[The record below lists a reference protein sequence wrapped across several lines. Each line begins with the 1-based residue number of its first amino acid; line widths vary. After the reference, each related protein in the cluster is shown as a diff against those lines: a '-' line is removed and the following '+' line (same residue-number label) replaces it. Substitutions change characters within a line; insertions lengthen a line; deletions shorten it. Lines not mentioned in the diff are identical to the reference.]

1 MNMEVFMALVGLAR
15 VSTTKQETA
24 RQHDALDPICV
35 KVFEEKVSGKLA
47 VADRPGLRE
56 ALDYLRDGDML
67 AVQEVDRL
75 GRNLLEGLVVL
86 TELFERGIAVKVI
99 EGIAAGE
106 HTERSL
112 ILDLALALA
121 EDRRRDIVRKTKNGL
136 EAARKRGKV
145 GGRPRVVDEDKRR
158 VILARHQEDEESIR
172 TIAKATGLSVGTVHG
187 VIVEHRATERTGTG
201 A

>member
-1 MNMEVFMALVGLAR
+1 MALVGLAR
-15 VSTTKQETA
+15 VSTTRQETA

-86 TELFERGIAVKVI
+86 TDLFERGVAVKVL

-145 GGRPRVVDEDKRR
+145 GGRPRVVDDDKRR
-158 VILARHQEDEESIR
+158 VILARHLEDEESVR
-172 TIAKATGLSVGTVHG
+172 TIATATGLSIGTVHS
-187 VIVEHRATERTGTG
+187 VIVEHRATELAGSST
-201 A
+201 